1 MVPILNLKLATIIDT
16 YYNVLK
22 TLTFLKNDLKKAQM
36 FIEYCRHPVGL
47 LELIINIYVSTY
59 IFDKSVIGR

>member
-16 YYNVLK
+16 NYNVLK
-22 TLTFLKNDLKKAQM
+22 TLTFVKNNLKKAQM
-36 FIEYCRHPVGL
+36 FIEYCTHPVGL

-59 IFDKSVIGR
+59 IFVKSAIGR